1 MQGFEAIKLLLQ
13 ESQPYNI
20 ILGARNVAATNS
32 AFEAVQF
39 DKKTHALTV
48 LPLDLADAR
57 NVKPFAQQTL
67 AKLGQT
73 GINYLLLN
81 AAVIKMAD
89 QPAPNNSKWCES
101 MVVNHVCELALS
113 VSLKRV

>member
-1 MQGFEAIKLLLQ
+1 MQ

-20 ILGARNVAATNS
+20 ILGARNVAATNT
-32 AFEAVQF
+32 AFEAVKF

-48 LPLDLADAR
+48 LPLDMADVR

-81 AAVIKMAD
+81 AAVIKNTE
-89 QPAPNNSKWCES
+89 QPALNNSKWCES
-101 MVVNHVCELALS
+101 LVVNHIGES
-113 VSLKRV
+113 P